1 MSCLGEDDENGGEKD
16 CYRLVALDDWE
27 CQNKVVY
34 EWVEDVMDSLEK
46 FGWSSGMV
54 EKLDVSLGKVG
65 YMLRDCAWPE
75 VNKAWMME
83 AGEESDGR
91 CTWV

>member
-1 MSCLGEDDENGGEKD
+1 MVKWDGGEAR
-16 CYRLVALDDWE
+16 CFIGQSGVYVERLCMA
-27 CQNKVVY
+27 C
-34 EWVEDVMDSLEK
+34 
-46 FGWSSGMV
+46 
-54 EKLDVSLGKVG
+54 
-65 YMLRDCAWPE
+65 E

>member
-1 MSCLGEDDENGGEKD
+1 
-16 CYRLVALDDWE
+16 
-27 CQNKVVY
+27 
-34 EWVEDVMDSLEK
+34 MDNLEK

-65 YMLRDCAWPE
+65 YILRDCAWPE

-91 CTWV
+91 CTWVQSKVCADGEKGTETNYGKVKRWHS